1 MTSIESL
8 VLLTKSQASVI
19 LVLIFMFPLFVA
31 RGYVFMKT
39 GYVVITW

>member
-8 VLLTKSQASVI
+8 VLFTKSQASMI

-31 RGYVFMKT
+31 RGYIFMKT
-39 GYVVITW
+39 DYVEITW

>member
-8 VLLTKSQASVI
+8 VLFTKSQASVI

-31 RGYVFMKT
+31 CGYIFMET
-39 GYVVITW
+39 DYVEITW